1 MTCHGEA
8 NATSAGKATSVF
20 GFFNNNGQI
29 GAIDPILAGYWTLG
43 GPAPG
48 YTPYQG
54 MPGLKRNAISVDFVW
69 SIPFCAYDDV
79 TDPKHP
85 VVNKRCASK

>member
-8 NATSAGKATSVF
+8 NFTSAGQSTTVF
-20 GFFNNNGQI
+20 GFIGNSGQV
-29 GAIDPILAGYWTLG
+29 GAINPATVGYWKTS
-43 GPAPG
+43 GPAPS
-48 YTPYQG
+48 YPLYQG
-54 MPGLKRNAISVDFVW
+54 MPGLVRNASSADFVW

-85 VVNKRCASK
+85 VVNPHCVGK